1 VGVVIIKGA
10 KTLVDCNENL
20 NLHYFEKQLF
30 IKINEI
36 IIHILEL
43 WLFTQEVIYYVINFF
58 NTQNICL

>member
-20 NLHYFEKQLF
+20 NLHYFEKKLF

-43 WLFTQEVIYYVINFF
+43 WLFPQEVEI
-58 NTQNICL
+58 T

>member
-30 IKINEI
+30 IIINEI

-43 WLFTQEVIYYVINFF
+43 WLFTQEVEI
-58 NTQNICL
+58 T